1 MVRLD
6 RICVYLFLLGVT
18 LMVPSNTHITFL
30 DELISFLFLG
40 VAIVDCV
47 FNGNFRKY
55 KLLWVITLIM
65 TAYAAY
71 SITFL
76 SYNSTAYILK
86 DWIIELKPFI
96 PLCVFLAIG
105 PVFNAS
111 DRKYLRAM
119 SIINVIIIAIIF
131 CGGQSVIK
139 STMTHI
145 SYGSQYAFISG
156 LLYYYCSRDINTGS
170 VSRMNIWTSVLL
182 MSVGIFGFRSKFYG
196 EFIFALFFLFIYRP
210 GMLRNFNVKHSVT
223 ILIICGIVLAASWS
237 KIQYYFLS
245 GNSGSF
251 DPTVVESFA
260 RPVLYVTGAMILIDH
275 FPFGTG
281 LASFASYTSGESY
294 SNVYYEYGINEVF
307 GLSPQKP
314 DFICDAFYP
323 SLAQF
328 GVVGILLFSW
338 FWFYV
343 YSYLRRLIRFDAK
356 KYKPLFIMG
365 SLCIIFNLIE
375 ATSATTLTQV
385 GGVITMAL
393 LGLCCAYG
401 KKLPKESAQ
410 TYSPKKE
417 FKRKI

>member
-1 MVRLD
+1 MIRLD

-18 LMVPSNTHITFL
+18 LLIPSNTHITFL
-30 DELISFLFLG
+30 DELISFLLLG
-40 VAIVDCV
+40 VAAADCI
-47 FNGNFRKY
+47 FNGNYKKY
-55 KLLWVITLIM
+55 KLLWIITAIM
-65 TAYAAY
+65 TIYAAY
-71 SITFL
+71 SIICL
-76 SYNSTAYILK
+76 SYNSPAYILK

-111 DRKYLRAM
+111 DRKYLRIM
-119 SIINVIIIAIIF
+119 SIINVIIIAFLF
-131 CGGQSVIK
+131 CGGQTIIK
-139 STMTHI
+139 AVMTHI

-156 LLYYYCSRDINTGS
+156 LLYYYCSRDTKTGV
-170 VSRMNIWTSVLL
+170 VSRRDIWTSVLL

-196 EFIFALFFLFIYRP
+196 EFIFALFFLFLYRP
-210 GMLRNFNVKHSVT
+210 GMLRNFNVKHAITISV
-223 ILIICGIVLAASWS
+223 ICIGALAASWG

-260 RPVLYVTGAMILIDH
+260 RPVLYATGAMIIVDH
-275 FPFGTG
+275 FPLGTG
-281 LASFASYTSGESY
+281 LASFASFTSAENY
-294 SNVYYEYGINEVF
+294 STVYYEYGINEVF

-328 GVVGILLFSW
+328 GVVGLILFAW
-338 FWFYV
+338 FWVYV
-343 YSYLRRLIRFDAK
+343 YGFLRRLIRFDAK
-356 KYKPLFIMG
+356 KYLPQFILG

-385 GGVITMAL
+385 GGVVTMSL

-401 KKLPKESAQ
+401 KNLPKETTQ
-410 TYSPKKE
+410 TEQPV
-417 FKRKI
+417 KRNKI